1 MTKLE
6 TFIGAAL
13 GFAAFYTLFWLPV
26 LLGIGY

>member
-13 GFAAFYTLFWLPV
+13 GFVAFYAAFWLPV